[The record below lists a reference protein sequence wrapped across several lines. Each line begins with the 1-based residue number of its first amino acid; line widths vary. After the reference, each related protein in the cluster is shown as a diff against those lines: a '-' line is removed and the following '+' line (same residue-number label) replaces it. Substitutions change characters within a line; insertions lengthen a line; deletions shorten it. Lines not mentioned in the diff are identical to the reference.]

1 MDSNPVK
8 QVWINGERMLY
19 GTSAKA
25 SPETNVSTT
34 QTFDGAI
41 NQGMAD
47 IPWSVE
53 LSKMRYDDLTT
64 HRKLSK
70 TLEQMLEVPAM
81 VTIRETI
88 QTADETY
95 TVVDNFH
102 NCILDRNDYELK
114 PDDNT
119 AENINFKASKRVR
132 QYEDENGNLL
142 ND

>member
-53 LSKMRYDDLTT
+53 LS
-64 HRKLSK
+64 
-70 TLEQMLEVPAM
+70 EIAV
-81 VTIRETI
+81 
-88 QTADETY
+88 
-95 TVVDNFH
+95 
-102 NCILDRNDYELK
+102 
-114 PDDNT
+114 
-119 AENINFKASKRVR
+119 
-132 QYEDENGNLL
+132 
-142 ND
+142 